1 MSLKGIDISNWQAGI
16 NLSAIA
22 GQVDFIIVKA
32 TEGVG
37 FVDKSCDTFFQEAKR
52 LGKKL
57 GFYHFARTNNA
68 IAEADFFYNNT
79 KNYFGQAI
87 PILDWEVDDSVAW
100 VNQFVN
106 RIHELSGVWPWV
118 YANPWRF
125 NQGTVNINCGRWV
138 AGYPYAI
145 TDINYGLNYKL
156 PSAYAINNGI
166 VCAWQFTSSCRLP
179 GYSGNLDANVFYGD
193 ADAWDAYCG
202 IKQPEPEPIPEPVPE
217 PVPEPDGYDKTKLPV
232 SLQRFDDVDPDAWY
246 VDSLDWAVSNGI
258 MSGYSTNT
266 FDPNGTLT
274 RAQATCILANYSGV
288 KTEHTFSDVTPG
300 NYYYDAVEWAA
311 NNGIVNG
318 MDDGTF
324 DPDGACTR
332 EAFCA
337 MLANMA
343 GDADGVIWPVSMDGW
358 SSVSAWA
365 RDAVAWAVEEGI
377 ICNTG
382 SIRPADACTR
392 AEAAAMLHNYS
403 KR

>member
-16 NLSAIA
+16 NLSAVA

-57 GFYHFARTNNA
+57 GFYHFARTNDA
-68 IAEADFFYNNT
+68 VAEADFFYNNT

-87 PILDWEVDDSVAW
+87 PVLDWEVDVSVAW
-100 VNQFVN
+100 VNRFVK
-106 RIHELSGVWPWV
+106 RIHDLSGVWPWV
-118 YANPWRF
+118 YANPWRI
-125 NQGTVNINCGRWV
+125 NQGKVEPNCGRWV

-156 PSAYAINNGI
+156 PSAYAINNGT
-166 VCAWQFTSSCRLP
+166 VCAWQFTSSCRLS

-193 ADAWDAYCG
+193 EAAWDAYCG
-202 IKQPEPEPIPEPVPE
+202 IKYEPEQPS
-217 PVPEPDGYDKTKLPV
+217 GYDKTKLPE
-232 SLQRFDDVDPDAWY
+232 SLRRFDDIDPDAWY
-246 VDSLDWAVSNGI
+246 VDALDWAVSNGI
-258 MSGYSTNT
+258 MSGYSNGM

-311 NNGIVNG
+311 SNGIVNG
-318 MDDGTF
+318 LPDGSF

-332 EAFCA
+332 EQLCC
-337 MLANMA
+337 MLYNMA
-343 GDADGVIWPVSMDGW
+343 KPETVAGTPEGMQDWD
-358 SSVSAWA
+358 SVSQWA
-365 RDAVAWAVEEGI
+365 REAVAWAVACGI
-377 ICNTG
+377 IGNTA
-382 SIRPADACTR
+382 SIRPGDACTR
-392 AEAAAMLHNYS
+392 AEAAAILRNYS
-403 KR
+403 KL

>member
-1 MSLKGIDISNWQAGI
+1 MALKGIDISNWQAGI
-16 NLSAIA
+16 NLSAVA
-22 GQVDFIIVKA
+22 GHVDFIIVKA

-37 FVDKSCDTFFQEAKR
+37 FVDKSCDTFFHEAKR

-57 GFYHFARTNNA
+57 GFYHFARTNDA
-68 IAEADFFYNNT
+68 VAEADFFYNNT

-87 PILDWEVDDSVAW
+87 PILDWEVDVSVAW
-100 VNQFVN
+100 VNRFVK
-106 RIHELSGVWPWV
+106 RIRDLSGVWPWV
-118 YANPWRF
+118 YANPWRI
-125 NQGTVNINCGRWV
+125 NQGKVEPNCGRWV

-156 PSAYAINNGI
+156 PSAYAINNGT
-166 VCAWQFTSSCRLP
+166 VCAWQFTSSCRLS
-179 GYSGNLDANVFYGD
+179 GYNGNLDANVFYGD
-193 ADAWDAYCG
+193 EAAWDAYCG
-202 IKQPEPEPIPEPVPE
+202 IERPEPVPE
-217 PVPEPDGYDKTKLPV
+217 PEGYDKTKLPV

-246 VDSLDWAVSNGI
+246 IDSLDWAASNGI
-258 MSGYSTNT
+258 MSGYSTGT

-311 NNGIVNG
+311 DNDIVNG

-332 EAFCA
+332 EQLCC
-337 MLANMA
+337 MLYNMA
-343 GDADGVIWPVSMDGW
+343 KPETVADTPEGMQDWY
-358 SSVSAWA
+358 SVSQFA
-365 RDAVAWAVEEGI
+365 REAVAWAVASGI
-377 ICNTG
+377 IGNTG

-392 AEAAAMLHNYS
+392 AEAAAILHNYS
-403 KR
+403 KL

>member
-22 GQVDFIIVKA
+22 CQVDFIIVKA

-57 GFYHFARTNNA
+57 GFYHFARTNDP
-68 IAEADFFYNNT
+68 IAEADFFYENT

-87 PILDWEVDDSVAW
+87 PILDWEVDDDIAW
-100 VNQFVN
+100 VNKFVN
-106 RIHELSGVWPWV
+106 RIHKLSGVWPWV
-118 YANPWRF
+118 YSNAWRF
-125 NQGTVNINCGRWV
+125 NQGTVNLNCGRWV

-145 TDINYGLNYKL
+145 TDINYGLNYKM
-156 PSAYAINNGI
+156 PSSYTINNGI
-166 VCAWQFTSSCRLP
+166 VCAWQFTSSCRLS

-193 ADAWDAYCG
+193 AAAWDAYCG
-202 IKQPEPEPIPEPVPE
+202 IKQPEPEPAPE
-217 PVPEPDGYDKTKLPV
+217 GYDKSKLPE
-232 SLQRFDDVDPDAWY
+232 SLQRFNDVDPDAWY
-246 VDSLDWAVSNGI
+246 VDALDWAISNGV
-258 MSGYSTNT
+258 MNGYSSDT

-288 KTEHTFSDVTPG
+288 KTEHTFSDVIPG

-311 NNGIVNG
+311 EEGIVNG

-324 DPDGACTR
+324 GPDDACTR

-337 MLANMA
+337 MLANMD
-343 GDADGVIWPVSMDGW
+343 GDADGVIWPVNTDGW
-358 SSVSAWA
+358 ESVSDWA
-365 RDAVAWAVEEGI
+365 RDAVAWANEEWI
-377 ICNTG
+377 IGNTG
-382 SIRPADACTR
+382 SLRPNDACTR
-392 AEAAAMLHNYS
+392 AEAAAMLYNYS